1 MITQN
6 ITIPIKELQRRIE
19 SVALRL
25 PIIAGRIAVKFA
37 LDNFKNQRFLGET
50 LQPWRPRKNPNKWG
64 QTPPRNNRKI
74 LVDTGRLRRS
84 IRIVSS
90 THNMVTIGSDV
101 PYAKAH
107 NEGVRL
113 GEIQKVSSHTR
124 KLNGIATVQTI
135 KTKRSRKVKVQVG
148 ENTVKAHTR
157 KINQKIPARPF
168 LKDSPYLREKL
179 SRHIAA
185 EILRITR

>member
-1 MITQN
+1 MSNTN
-6 ITIPIKELQRRIE
+6 ITIPLQELQRRFE
-19 SVALRL
+19 SVVLRL
-25 PIIAGRIAVKFA
+25 PKMAGNIAINFA
-37 LDNFKNQRFLGET
+37 LDNFKNQSFLGET
-50 LQPWRPRKNPNKWG
+50 LQPWRPRKTPNKWG

-107 NEGVRL
+107 NDGVRL

-124 KLNGIATVQTI
+124 KLNGIATIQSI
-135 KTKRSRKVKVQVG
+135 KTKRSRKVKVQTG
-148 ENTVKAHTR
+148 ETTVKAHTR
-157 KINQKIPARPF
+157 RINQNIPARPF
-168 LKDSPYLREKL
+168 LKDSPYLRAKL
-179 SRHIAA
+179 ERTIAA
-185 EILRITR
+185 EILKITR